1 MSGAEKLKDKI
12 MEEARLQAEAILKKA
27 EDEAAALIDAA
38 EKEAAAKR
46 EEIIEKAKLEAVEV
60 KKRLIAV
67 SELESRK
74 QKLKAKQEMVD
85 EAFSKALD
93 KLGKLPQ
100 VEYQTILSEMIVNSI
115 TSGDEEIILRP
126 SDKTQLSRDFIDD
139 INKKLAAK
147 GIKGNVRLSEESRD
161 IKSGF
166 ILKSGDIEIN
176 NSFEAIIRMKRDE
189 IEPDV
194 IKMLF

>member
-1 MSGAEKLKDKI
+1 MSGADKLKDKI

-27 EDEAAALIDAA
+27 EDEAAGLIDAA

-46 EEIIEKAKLEAVEV
+46 KEIIEKAKSEAVEV

-74 QKLKAKQEMVD
+74 LKLKAKQEMVD

-93 KLGKLPQ
+93 KLGNLPL
-100 VEYQTILSEMIVNSI
+100 VEYQTILSEMIVNSVS
-115 TSGDEEIILRP
+115 SGNEEIILRP
-126 SDKTQLSRDFIDD
+126 SDRTKLSQDFIED

-147 GIKGNVRLSEESRD
+147 GIKGSVKLSEESRD

-176 NSFEAIIRMKRDE
+176 NSFEAIIRMERDE